1 MHSLPNKSVVRR
13 FRLAAWM
20 LLLKWVF
27 VTGFLGLFGY
37 AMWMDRMDLRYP
49 ALGLLIPAL
58 ISSLF
63 HWVLAI
69 RTRCPLC
76 FVPSFSHQQC
86 AKHRKALHFFGSY
99 RLFVALGVV
108 FKGWFRCPYC
118 GEPTAMQVRRRHPRQ
133 G

>member
-13 FRLAAWM
+13 YRLAAWL

-27 VTGFLGLFGY
+27 VAGFLGLFGY
-37 AMWMDRMDLRYP
+37 AMWMDRTDLAYP
-49 ALGLLIPAL
+49 AIALLVPAL
-58 ISSLF
+58 LSGLCHWALSL
-63 HWVLAI
+63 

-86 AKHRKALHFFGSY
+86 AKHRKATHFFGSY
-99 RLFVALGVV
+99 RLLVAMAVI

-118 GEPTAMQVRRRHPRQ
+118 GESTAMQVRRRHSRR
-133 G
+133 